1 MGCNVFVFVF
11 VCLWTI
17 RCVYTQ
23 VAHTFR
29 MLPNDWAAV
38 AVFVFVYLPLDV
50 CMMRAGC
57 EFRMLANGWEAVAV
71 SFVYLCICVF
81 AIGCVHDEGRTWML
95 ANGWSAVVVSFAC
108 LYLCIC
114 VFVYLSFD
122 VCMMRVGR
130 ECWQMDGKQLA
141 VSCVCLYFCV
151 FGCVFVYLDVCM
163 MRAVNLE
170 CWQMDGKQLAGI
182 CHCLG
187 PASAV
192 HRLILTT
199 KTHSAPIDTHQ
210 NTQKSAPVDTHTV
223 WSVCQACSVQ
233 CVMDPVHRLILRRI
247 SVA

>member
-1 MGCNVFVFVF
+1 MGNRIAMYL
-11 VCLWTI
+11 CL
-17 RCVYTQ
+17 CLY
-23 VAHTFR
+23 
-29 MLPNDWAAV
+29 LY
-38 AVFVFVYLPLDV
+38 VYLYWCV
-50 CMMRAGC
+50 QCMQVVHS
-57 EFRMLANGWEAVAV
+57 FWMLVNGW
-71 SFVYLCICVF
+71 
-81 AIGCVHDEGRTWML
+81 
-95 ANGWSAVVVSFAC
+95 AVVAVSFAC

-130 ECWQMDGKQLA
+130 ECWQVDGKQLA

-192 HRLILTT
+192 HRLIPTT
-199 KTHSAPIDTHQ
+199 KTHSASIDTH
-210 NTQKSAPVDTHTV
+210 PV

-233 CVMDPVHRLILRRI
+233 CVMDPVHQLRRI